1 MPQTAYG
8 LAHVNSSS
16 AARKSQNS
24 AETEPNPV
32 IGCQQKE
39 TMTFSLRCVGKF
51 VMATTSRRNVFIRLF
66 GLLVIA
72 SLFTSY
78 LMFVRVSADV
88 QRVHVTRKDGNM
100 ATSSSVRKI
109 SGGREVESPRR
120 IRSSETPVL
129 RGDSHIGKNK
139 KQVNTPKSE
148 ANGLALVKKSRLS
161 IIRRVFRDK
170 RALKTVRGIRN
181 NSMANTPTDARQ
193 NSRLSNGEAFR
204 DKNAA
209 MRRNITK
216 SVILASGAETVV
228 NNLSSAMLG
237 SFRGDPRRPDQKPL
251 ESKRVTVVMNKPGS
265 TRNGNS
271 SSVPEYD
278 LRHDIIAKR
287 TTVQI
292 GKQLE
297 DESRGTLADISRP
310 GSTPLE
316 KSTVIGDSFKVN
328 NGGQKPHKRIEDGRA
343 DISKTAMANVKKPE
357 PAPSN
362 NSQVVG
368 DAFRHVNDA
377 RTNARKQAPLRM
389 TAVGAEKK
397 ANASLR
403 VRPLGFGRVVA
414 GIRREPVKQKLG
426 QIDDIVTPEGVTS
439 PRTNLIIVAQPRTG
453 SSFLGDAFNQH
464 PDVFY
469 LFEPLHGIVHTTL
482 QHLKDPKPMHFLA
495 GMLLCKFSQLTYV
508 KEIERFRRFSS
519 SALSSPPLCTKKT
532 FVGTPRKKCVPLTTR
547 NVEAICKSKYNVTV
561 MKILTSRIPNGT
573 VKSLFPLC
581 NSTTNCTMIYLVR
594 DPRPVVFSHMKVGM
608 QSWQNFKSRGAGD
621 PSPRP
626 SIKMYSATVCEQI
639 EANVKIFKN
648 LTGRMKSQY
657 RILRY
662 EDLAGHPT
670 ETLRGVYKMVGLTMV
685 NSTLEW
691 IELHT
696 TGKRGKS
703 HNSFSTER
711 NSRATVDNWRLEI
724 DPCVVNIIEHSCR
737 SVLKLLGY
745 KPLNGSE
752 QMQYDL
758 NMSLIDGQ

>member
-1 MPQTAYG
+1 
-8 LAHVNSSS
+8 
-16 AARKSQNS
+16 
-24 AETEPNPV
+24 
-32 IGCQQKE
+32 
-39 TMTFSLRCVGKF
+39 
-51 VMATTSRRNVFIRLF
+51 MATASRRNVFIRLF

-78 LMFVRVSADV
+78 LMFVRVNADV
-88 QRVHVTRKDGNM
+88 QRVQVSGKDVNM

-109 SGGREVESPRR
+109 SGGRELESLRR

-129 RGDSHIGKNK
+129 RGDSHIGKNRK
-139 KQVNTPKSE
+139 EVNTPKSE
-148 ANGLALVKKSRLS
+148 GDGLALVKKSRLS

-170 RALKTVRGIRN
+170 RALKTVHGIRN
-181 NSMANTPTDARQ
+181 SSMAYTPTDTRK
-193 NSRLSNGEAFR
+193 NSRLTNGEAFR

-209 MRRNITK
+209 MQRNITK
-216 SVILASGAETVV
+216 SVSVASGAETIV

-237 SFRGDPRRPDQKPL
+237 PFRGDPRRPDQKPL
-251 ESKRVTVVMNKPGS
+251 ESKRVIVIMKKPGS
-265 TRNGNS
+265 TRNGNLS
-271 SSVPEYD
+271 SLPEYD
-278 LRHDIIAKR
+278 LRHNTSANR

-292 GKQLE
+292 GKE
-297 DESRGTLADISRP
+297 DGSRGTVADISRP
-310 GSTPLE
+310 GSTPRE
-316 KSTVIGDSFKVN
+316 NSSVIGDSLRVN
-328 NGGQKPHKRIEDGRA
+328 NGAQKSLNKQTED
-343 DISKTAMANVKKPE
+343 TAMANAKKSE
-357 PAPSN
+357 PASGN

-368 DAFRHVNDA
+368 DPFRHVNNT
-377 RTNARKQAPLRM
+377 RSNAREQAPLRM
-389 TAVGAEKK
+389 TVVGAERKI
-397 ANASLR
+397 NPSLR
-403 VRPLGFGRVVA
+403 VSPVVFGRVVP
-414 GIRREPVKQKLG
+414 GIRREPMKQNLG
-426 QIDDIVTPEGVTS
+426 QIDDIVLPEGVTS
-439 PRTNLIIVAQPRTG
+439 SRTNLIIVAQPRTG

-469 LFEPLHGIVHTTL
+469 LFEPLHGIVHTPL
-482 QHLKDPKPMHFLA
+482 QYLKDPKPMQFLA
-495 GMLLCKFSQLTYV
+495 GMLRCKFSQLTYV
-508 KEIERFRRFSS
+508 KQIERFRRFSS

-532 FVGTPRKKCVPLTTR
+532 FVDTPRKKCVPLTTS

-561 MKILTSRIPNGT
+561 MKILTSRIPNGM

-581 NSTTNCTMIYLVR
+581 NSTNCTMIYLVR

-608 QSWQNFKSRGAGD
+608 QSWQNFKSRGPNDTA
-621 PSPRP
+621 PRP

-648 LTGRMKSQY
+648 LTGWMKSRY

-670 ETLRGVYKMVGLTMV
+670 ETLRGVYKMAGLTMV

-691 IELHT
+691 VELHT

-703 HNSFSTER
+703 YQSFSTKR
-711 NSRATVDNWRLEI
+711 DSKATVDNWRLEI

-752 QMQYDL
+752 QMQYNL
-758 NMSLIDGQ
+758 NVSLIDGQ